1 MREVTPSAAGPT
13 RRLVTAGALGAVVVA
28 LAGCG
33 IRLED
38 DAPRVP
44 LVPTREP
51 IPAEDA
57 LVRLLGAVQAASV
70 ASFVTTDRLA
80 PLLPALHA
88 RQATVL
94 HDALRQRGVPESALP
109 TATTSPTASA
119 APSAPPVTA
128 TPSGTPGGTPAP
140 GGSTSPGA
148 APPRRTVTEV
158 ESAVLAADTGL
169 ADAEAE
175 LRPMLVALLG
185 QAEAAVLLSGG
196 AGASAT
202 PTPTPSPNASPSPSA
217 SASASPYATP
227 TWSSPAVLAPL
238 VTAVRRAAFL
248 LEVAAARSP
257 KAVRAAWLRDI
268 TILQAVTADL
278 VTAAGDAAPLPD
290 LAQTLPRPVTTPAE
304 AATLATEAMS
314 TLLAETGGALRT
326 LTDSDPEAA
335 LAAAPGWVGT
345 VAATAHRH
353 GIRLTPFPGLA

>member
-1 MREVTPSAAGPT
+1 MREVTPSAVGPT
-13 RRLVTAGALGAVVVA
+13 RRLVTAGSLAAAVVA

-70 ASFVTTDRLA
+70 ASLVTTDRFA
-80 PLLPALHA
+80 PLLPPLHA

-94 HDALRQRGVPESALP
+94 HDALRQRGVPEAALP
-109 TATTSPTASA
+109 TAAPSPTASA
-119 APSAPPVTA
+119 TPAGTPGTA
-128 TPSGTPGGTPAP
+128 TPGGTPAP
-140 GGSTSPGA
+140 GASA
-148 APPRRTVTEV
+148 AAARPRRTVTEV
-158 ESAVLAADTGL
+158 ESAVLAAGSGL

-175 LRPMLVALLG
+175 LRPVLVALLG

-196 AGASAT
+196 AGAAVA
-202 PTPTPSPNASPSPSA
+202 PTATPSPTASPTASPSA
-217 SASASPYATP
+217 SRSASPSATP
-227 TWSSPAVLAPL
+227 SATQTWSSPAAVAPL
-238 VTAVRRAAFL
+238 VTAVRRATFL

-257 KAVRAAWLRDI
+257 KATRTAWLRDI
-268 TILQAVTADL
+268 TALQALTADL

-290 LAQTLPRPVTTPAE
+290 LAQTLPRPVTTTAE

-314 TLLAETGGALRT
+314 TLLAATGSTLRT
-326 LTDSDPEAA
+326 LTDADPEAA
-335 LAAAPGWVGT
+335 IAAAPGWVGT

-353 GIRLTPFPGLA
+353 GIRLTAFPGLA

>member
-1 MREVTPSAAGPT
+1 MREVTPSAAAPT
-13 RRLVTAGALGAVVVA
+13 RRLVTVGALGAVVVA

-51 IPAEDA
+51 IAAEDA

-80 PLLPALHA
+80 PLLPPLHA

-109 TATTSPTASA
+109 TATPSPTASA
-119 APSAPPVTA
+119 APAGTPATA
-128 TPSGTPGGTPAP
+128 TPGGTSAP
-140 GGSTSPGA
+140 SASAGA
-148 APPRRTVTEV
+148 ALPRRTVTEV
-158 ESAVLAADTGL
+158 ESAVLAASTGL
-169 ADAEAE
+169 QDAEPE
-175 LRPMLVALLG
+175 LRPVLVALLG

-196 AGASAT
+196 AGGAA
-202 PTPTPSPNASPSPSA
+202 TPTPSPTAPPTPSPSA
-217 SASASPYATP
+217 SASVATA
-227 TWSSPAVLAPL
+227 WSSPSALAPL
-238 VTAVRRAAFL
+238 ITAVRRATFL

-257 KAVRAAWLRDI
+257 RAIRTAWLRDI
-268 TILQAVTADL
+268 TALQALTADL

-314 TLLAETGGALRT
+314 TLLAATGGSLRT
-326 LTDSDPEAA
+326 LTDADPEAA

-345 VAATAHRH
+345 VAAAAHRH
-353 GIRLTPFPGLA
+353 GTRLTAFPGLA

>member
-1 MREVTPSAAGPT
+1 MREVTPSATGPT
-13 RRLVTAGALGAVVVA
+13 RRLVTAGALGALVVA

-57 LVRLLGAVQAASV
+57 LVRLLGAVQSASV
-70 ASFVTTDRLA
+70 ASFVTTDRLG
-80 PLLPALHA
+80 PLLLPLHA

-94 HDALRQRGVPESALP
+94 HDALRQRAVPESTLP
-109 TATTSPTASA
+109 TATPSPTASA
-119 APSAPPVTA
+119 TPTGTPTA
-128 TPSGTPGGTPAP
+128 TTPGGTAAP
-140 GGSTSPGA
+140 GASASPGA
-148 APPRRTVTEV
+148 ALPRRSVVEV
-158 ESAVLAADTGL
+158 ESTVLAAGTGL

-196 AGASAT
+196 AGGASIPT
-202 PTPTPSPNASPSPSA
+202 PTPTASSSPSA
-217 SASASPYATP
+217 PPGAPP
-227 TWSSPAVLAPL
+227 TWSSPAVLAPF
-238 VTAVRRAAFL
+238 VTAVRRATFL

-257 KAVRAAWLRDI
+257 KAVRTAWLRDI
-268 TILQAVTADL
+268 TALQALTADL

-290 LAQTLPRPVTTPAE
+290 LAQTLPRPVTTPDE
-304 AATLATEAMS
+304 AATLATEAMA
-314 TLLAETGGALRT
+314 TLLATTGGALRT

-335 LAAAPGWVGT
+335 LAAVPGWLGT

-353 GIRLTPFPGLA
+353 GTRLTAFPGLA